1 MKRLAVVFLLLCAG
15 CSAQESVDWS
25 SASAEGTPSAY
36 KKFLELHPGSQRVQ
50 AISGDLECRMELP
63 TGPDTGRAL
72 PTGVQVSVAGKAFHV
87 EFLRAKALGIVEEL
101 GGGAIVRCKN
111 GPAIAYVSANGGLL
125 AIELSGENSPAAR
138 ANASNLPPELQQR
151 IEHSVR
157 AQYDLPSEVSISVG
171 PIHPSDIAGY
181 DTITLTL
188 NGRGKEQKLDFLL
201 SKDDK
206 TLARMMKIDLSKDP
220 YADRVSKMDLQG
232 RPVRGNPDAKVT
244 IVNYDDYQCPF
255 CSRMHSTLTQEILP
269 EYGDKVKIV
278 YKDFP
283 LPMHAWAKHAAN
295 DANCL
300 AKLNSQAFWQ
310 FADYVHAN
318 QRDVSGD
325 KDLNK
330 SFAELDKITLDMGK
344 KNGVDEKTLQSCV
357 KSQPDGV
364 LNASM
369 KEAESVGVEAT
380 PTMFINGQKVE
391 GAVDVSD
398 VKTVLNQQLK
408 AAGVEPPSETKAS
421 APAPAK

>member
-1 MKRLAVVFLLLCAG
+1 MKRLAVVFLLVCAG
-15 CSAQESVDWS
+15 CSAQSN
-25 SASAEGTPSAY
+25 SASQPAKSASGT
-36 KKFLELHPGSQRVQ
+36 
-50 AISGDLECRMELP
+50 
-63 TGPDTGRAL
+63 
-72 PTGVQVSVAGKAFHV
+72 
-87 EFLRAKALGIVEEL
+87 
-101 GGGAIVRCKN
+101 
-111 GPAIAYVSANGGLL
+111 
-125 AIELSGENSPAAR
+125 LS
-138 ANASNLPPELQQR
+138 PELQQR

-157 AQYDLPSEVSISVG
+157 AQYDLPADVGIAVG
-171 PIHPSDIAGY
+171 PTHASDIAGF
-181 DTITLTL
+181 DAVTLTL

-206 TLARMMKIDLSKDP
+206 TLARMTKIDLSKDV

-255 CSRMHSTLTQEILP
+255 CSRMHSTLTQDILP
-269 EYGDKVKIV
+269 QYGDKVKIV

-300 AKLNSQAFWQ
+300 AKQSPQAFWQ

-318 QRDVSGD
+318 QRDISGD
-325 KDLNK
+325 KDVNK
-330 SFAELDKITLDMGK
+330 SFAQLDKITLDLGK
-344 KNGVDEKTLQSCV
+344 KNGADEKTLQACV
-357 KSQPDGV
+357 KSQPDTV

-369 KEAESVGVEAT
+369 SEAELVGVEAT

-391 GAVDVSD
+391 GAVDVND

-408 AAGVEPPSETKAS
+408 AAGVDPPSDTKA
-421 APAPAK
+421 ATPAPAK